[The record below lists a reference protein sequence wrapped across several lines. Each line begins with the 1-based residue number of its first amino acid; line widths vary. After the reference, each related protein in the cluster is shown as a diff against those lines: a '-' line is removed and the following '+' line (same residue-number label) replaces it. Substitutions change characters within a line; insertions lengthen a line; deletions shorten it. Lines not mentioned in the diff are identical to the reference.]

1 MAEYEKDADRIRKI
15 CNDLHLSMRQ
25 LAITVGLASHNFYAI
40 VQGRCGI
47 SKHIAQKINAAFPN
61 YSLNWLLYGEE
72 DTAPAPQTADAE
84 RIDKICFELRL
95 SKRQLAAAAD
105 IQPQNLYDISSGK
118 CKISRNVAMRI
129 NAAFPNYS
137 VNWILCGANDI
148 PASSSQSSVSSVNV
162 VQSPKTKMRI
172 AANTDTDDSKDRY
185 IEWLQ
190 SQLEKAHEENKRL
203 LDIILQMKK

>member
-1 MAEYEKDADRIRKI
+1 MGDCSKDTERLRTI
-15 CNDLHLSMRQ
+15 CEECNLSMRR
-25 LAITVGLASHNFYAI
+25 LAITVGLEPSNLYSVAA
-40 VQGRCGI
+40 GRCGI

-72 DTAPAPQTADAE
+72 ETAPAPQTADAE
-84 RIDKICFELRL
+84 RIDKICFELKL

-137 VNWILCGANDI
+137 VNWILYGTIDS
-148 PASSSQSSVSSVNV
+148 PSQSSQGSVSSVNV
-162 VQSPKTKMRI
+162 VQSPKTKMRF
-172 AANTDTDDSKDRY
+172 ASNTDADGKDRY